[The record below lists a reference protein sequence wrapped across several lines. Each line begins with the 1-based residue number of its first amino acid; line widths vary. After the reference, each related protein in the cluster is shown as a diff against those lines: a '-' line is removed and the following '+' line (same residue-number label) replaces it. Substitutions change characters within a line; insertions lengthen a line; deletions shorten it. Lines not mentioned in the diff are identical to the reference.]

1 MAITIK
7 SSSLTGKYIP
17 ITSVYNPI
25 NYIVDSDKRGR
36 DSFNYIADIYYD
48 GDLSSGRKF
57 AARLNTFPNL
67 TNFYGQFDVHRTLEN
82 FVSSDPFFNTT
93 DIAVTSN
100 STKRFVVEF
109 GETFSS
115 QNRFTS
121 FAQGPLIFPGAY
133 YLKVNFENPHNL
145 AVGDGVYV
153 VKDDVTVDGY
163 LTNLTT
169 RVFSA
174 NTAYQVTL
182 EAVFGT
188 GGTAQTGV
196 VFEGKS
202 FLGTF
207 NSGGYLGLMCINPH
221 NMSVG
226 DSIIIA
232 AYNTN
237 LNPSYDGQWNVTA
250 LSGTNVLVTNVPYGT
265 YYINEAGTIYIKGN
279 VVLTGLTSSMP
290 SGYTFIHNSVDDY
303 DQKKSFGASREL
315 SGFTLTSS
323 SSRYLT
329 NCPVPKVRPT
339 DYHTVNYLCNYYLSA
354 GTTPA
359 DKIVFFFEAISGG
372 SETAD
377 FNIPGL
383 YTASTNLNYTNFI
396 LPVGPRNIDS
406 LFEQS
411 IITSSM
417 TGVNWTTIS
426 RYGFFAIYYPGSFA
440 FRSQFYIFDVDND
453 CSKYETYRF
462 MWLNRLGAFDY
473 FNFRKRS
480 DNKYTVEKSSYETM
494 LGSYDG
500 VNYGYNIGD
509 AGKVVN
515 NVKITENVTVY
526 SDWVNEATSEW
537 LFELISSPEVYV
549 LDGENKYPV
558 IITTNEYIPGKRA
571 NEKLFNLK
579 LEFDYAFEKIAQ
591 RG

>member
-36 DSFNYIADIYYD
+36 DSFNYIADIYYG
-48 GDLSSGRKF
+48 GDLSSGRVF

-82 FVSSDPFFNTT
+82 FISSDPYFNATNIT
-93 DIAVTSN
+93 YASN

-115 QNRFTS
+115 KNEFTS
-121 FAQGPLIFPGAY
+121 FAQGSLIFPGAY
-133 YLKVNFENPHNL
+133 YLKVNFLNPHNL
-145 AVGDGVYV
+145 QVGDGVYM
-153 VKDDVTVDGY
+153 VKDDPSVDGF
-163 LTNLTT
+163 LTNVSTKVL
-169 RVFSA
+169 SA

-182 EAVFGT
+182 EAIFGT
-188 GGTAQTGV
+188 GGTAQTGFV
-196 VFEGKS
+196 YEGKS
-202 FLGTF
+202 FSATF
-207 NSGGYLGLMCINPH
+207 NTQGYLGLMCTKPH
-221 NMSVG
+221 KMSVN
-226 DSIIIA
+226 DSVIIA
-232 AYNTN
+232 KYNTN
-237 LNPSYDGQWNVTA
+237 INPSYDGQWNVTA
-250 LSGTNVLVTNVPYGT
+250 LSGANILVTNVPYGT
-265 YYINEAGTIYIKGN
+265 YSASESGTVYIKGN
-279 VVLTGLTSSMP
+279 IVLTGLTSSQP
-290 SGYTFIHNSVDDY
+290 SGYTFINNSVDDY

-315 SGFTLTSS
+315 SGYTLTGPTSKF
-323 SSRYLT
+323 LT
-329 NCPVPKVRPT
+329 NCPRPKVMSG

-359 DKIVFFFEAISGG
+359 DKIVFSFEYITGG
-372 SETAD
+372 TDTAD
-377 FNIPGL
+377 FLIPSTF
-383 YTASTNLNYTNFI
+383 TASTNLNYTNFI
-396 LPVGPRNIDS
+396 LPVGPKNIDS
-406 LFEQS
+406 LFDQS
-411 IITSSM
+411 ILISSL
-417 TGVNWTTIS
+417 TGVNWTTVIS
-426 RYGFFAIYYPGSFA
+426 YYLFAYNSVGSA
-440 FRSQFYIFDVDND
+440 IKSEQYRFDVDND

-494 LGSYDG
+494 LGSYNGD
-500 VNYGYNIGD
+500 NYGYNIGD
-509 AGKVVN
+509 AGRVVN

-558 IITTNEYIPGKRA
+558 VITTNEYIPGKRA